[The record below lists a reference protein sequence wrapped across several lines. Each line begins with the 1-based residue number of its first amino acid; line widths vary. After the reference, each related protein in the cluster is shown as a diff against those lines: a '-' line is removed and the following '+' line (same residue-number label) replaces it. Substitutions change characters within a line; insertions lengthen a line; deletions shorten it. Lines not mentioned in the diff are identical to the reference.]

1 MMTRKDTI
9 FEYVK
14 QNASI
19 ESEGY
24 TTTEISEAL
33 GIIRNNV
40 SKELNVLV
48 REGKLQKIDGRPVR
62 YLLAEREMQSRNK
75 VGEYSQRKSQI
86 SGFTNARLTESSND
100 DYEKDIPQ
108 DVFENF
114 IGKNDSL
121 KNQVEQAKAAILYPP
136 QGLNVLITGPTGS
149 GKTYFA
155 NAMYRFAMNTGVIKK
170 QKFTTFNCA
179 DYAHNP
185 QLLMSHL
192 FGYAKGAFTGATED
206 HDGLIQEADGG
217 MLFLDEVHRLP
228 PEGQEMIF
236 YFMDHGTYNRLGET
250 AKAHHADVRLIC
262 ATTEDPESSLLQTF
276 VRRIPIMIKMPSFGQ
291 RSAREQL
298 QLLRQLLG
306 IEANR
311 TDKDIK
317 LSEDVVKALLGSVT
331 FGNVGQLK
339 SNIQLVCAQAFL
351 NSMQDENEM
360 EIEFDSLPQNIKD
373 GIPRLANNRTELSKL
388 SRLLEPMMVVH
399 PNDASKIQSE
409 SDSYELPYNLYEIIG
424 SKASLLKEEGLDQ
437 PAINNFILTD
447 INLHLKSFY
456 REAKVD
462 QKETNLNE
470 IVDQSTIDLTKK
482 IKERLQNDY
491 VYNAGDNFIYAMS
504 LHISSFIK
512 RIRSGKPMRAVSG
525 DIVTMVKDYPED
537 LRLAEQVKKM
547 IEQYYK
553 FIVPESEVYYL
564 AVLLV
569 SLNSVPKSGSVG
581 VVVAAH
587 GNSTAASMV
596 QVVNKLL
603 GAENLASF
611 DMSLEMS
618 PKIALKGIIE
628 KVKEVD
634 QGNGVLLLVDMGSLS
649 TFSEQITNETDIP
662 VKTIDMVTTAMV
674 LEAARKTSLIDS
686 DLKTVYAELRDFN
699 GYYSHKDEEHSSSQ
713 NDVDKQRAI
722 IAICSTGEGTAQ
734 KIKQMIDNILVDQLI
749 DDVVVVPISVV
760 GMDGRIEELEQ
771 NYRIIAATGVANPD
785 IGVPFISLDALFKG
799 GGSEFIQLL
808 EDSDRYYELNSG
820 QPAEESL
827 SISEQTACQYL
838 EQCYT
843 FINPKKVIGIL
854 QNYCDL
860 IELDSKKELGQ
871 SKRMGLIMHLAGA
884 IERALLQTPIS
895 ATESELIEIRT
906 NKMFSSVQKANQML
920 EERLNV
926 KFADSETYYIIKLID
941 TENQA

>member
-62 YLLAEREMQSRNK
+62 YLLAEREMQSGNK
-75 VGEYSQRKSQI
+75 VSEYSQRKSQI
-86 SGFTNARLTESSND
+86 TGFTNARLTESSND

-250 AKAHHADVRLIC
+250 AKAHHADVRLVC

-722 IAICSTGEGTAQ
+722 VAICSTGEGTAK

-771 NYRIIAATGVANPD
+771 NYRIIAATGVVNPD

-808 EDSDRYYELNSG
+808 EDSDRYYELNAG

-827 SISEQTACQYL
+827 SMSEQTACQYL

-860 IELDSKKELGQ
+860 IERDSKKELGQ
-871 SKRMGLIMHLAGA
+871 SKRMGLVMHLAGA

-906 NKMFSSVQKANQML
+906 DKMFSSVQKANQML

>member
-1 MMTRKDTI
+1 M
-9 FEYVK
+9 
-14 QNASI
+14 
-19 ESEGY
+19 
-24 TTTEISEAL
+24 
-33 GIIRNNV
+33 
-40 SKELNVLV
+40 
-48 REGKLQKIDGRPVR
+48 
-62 YLLAEREMQSRNK
+62 
-75 VGEYSQRKSQI
+75 
-86 SGFTNARLTESSND
+86 
-100 DYEKDIPQ
+100 
-108 DVFENF
+108 
-114 IGKNDSL
+114 
-121 KNQVEQAKAAILYPP
+121 
-136 QGLNVLITGPTGS
+136 
-149 GKTYFA
+149 
-155 NAMYRFAMNTGVIKK
+155 
-170 QKFTTFNCA
+170 
-179 DYAHNP
+179 
-185 QLLMSHL
+185 
-192 FGYAKGAFTGATED
+192 
-206 HDGLIQEADGG
+206 
-217 MLFLDEVHRLP
+217 
-228 PEGQEMIF
+228 
-236 YFMDHGTYNRLGET
+236 
-250 AKAHHADVRLIC
+250 
-262 ATTEDPESSLLQTF
+262 
-276 VRRIPIMIKMPSFGQ
+276 
-291 RSAREQL
+291 
-298 QLLRQLLG
+298 
-306 IEANR
+306 
-311 TDKDIK
+311 
-317 LSEDVVKALLGSVT
+317 
-331 FGNVGQLK
+331 
-339 SNIQLVCAQAFL
+339 

-424 SKASLLKEEGLDQ
+424 SKASLLKEEGLDH

-634 QGNGVLLLVDMGSLS
+634 QGNTS
-649 TFSEQITNETDIP
+649 
-662 VKTIDMVTTAMV
+662 
-674 LEAARKTSLIDS
+674 AR
-686 DLKTVYAELRDFN
+686 
-699 GYYSHKDEEHSSSQ
+699 
-713 NDVDKQRAI
+713 QR
-722 IAICSTGEGTAQ
+722 
-734 KIKQMIDNILVDQLI
+734 
-749 DDVVVVPISVV
+749 
-760 GMDGRIEELEQ
+760 
-771 NYRIIAATGVANPD
+771 
-785 IGVPFISLDALFKG
+785 
-799 GGSEFIQLL
+799 
-808 EDSDRYYELNSG
+808 
-820 QPAEESL
+820 
-827 SISEQTACQYL
+827 
-838 EQCYT
+838 
-843 FINPKKVIGIL
+843 
-854 QNYCDL
+854 
-860 IELDSKKELGQ
+860 
-871 SKRMGLIMHLAGA
+871 
-884 IERALLQTPIS
+884 
-895 ATESELIEIRT
+895 
-906 NKMFSSVQKANQML
+906 
-920 EERLNV
+920 
-926 KFADSETYYIIKLID
+926 
-941 TENQA
+941 

>member
-40 SKELNVLV
+40 SKELNALV

-75 VGEYSQRKSQI
+75 VGEYSRSKSQI
-86 SGFTNARLTESSND
+86 TGFANARLPESSDD

-114 IGKNDSL
+114 IGRNDSL

-155 NAMYRFAMNTGVIKK
+155 NAMYRFAMNKGVIKK

-250 AKAHHADVRLIC
+250 AKAHHADVRLVC

-276 VRRIPIMIKMPSFGQ
+276 VRRIPIMIKMPSFSQ
-291 RSAREQL
+291 RSSREQL

-331 FGNVGQLK
+331 FGNIGQLK

-424 SKASLLKEEGLDQ
+424 AKASLLKEEGLDQ

-491 VYNAGDNFIYAMS
+491 DYNAGDNFVYAMS

-537 LRLAEQVKKM
+537 LQLAEQVKKM

-569 SLNSVPKSGSVG
+569 SLNSVSKSGSVG

-587 GNSTAASMV
+587 GNSTASSMV

-603 GAENLASF
+603 GAENLVSF

-618 PKIALKGIIE
+618 PKTALEGIIE
-628 KVKEVD
+628 KVKEVN

-699 GYYSHKDEEHSSSQ
+699 GYYSHKEEEHSSGQ
-713 NDVDKQRAI
+713 TDVDKQRAI

-734 KIKQMIDNILVDQLI
+734 K
-749 DDVVVVPISVV
+749 
-760 GMDGRIEELEQ
+760 
-771 NYRIIAATGVANPD
+771 
-785 IGVPFISLDALFKG
+785 
-799 GGSEFIQLL
+799 
-808 EDSDRYYELNSG
+808 
-820 QPAEESL
+820 
-827 SISEQTACQYL
+827 
-838 EQCYT
+838 
-843 FINPKKVIGIL
+843 
-854 QNYCDL
+854 
-860 IELDSKKELGQ
+860 
-871 SKRMGLIMHLAGA
+871 
-884 IERALLQTPIS
+884 
-895 ATESELIEIRT
+895 
-906 NKMFSSVQKANQML
+906 
-920 EERLNV
+920 
-926 KFADSETYYIIKLID
+926 
-941 TENQA
+941 NQADD

>member
-86 SGFTNARLTESSND
+86 TGFTNARLTESSND

-250 AKAHHADVRLIC
+250 AKTHHADVRLVC

-456 REAKVD
+456 REAKID

-649 TFSEQITNETDIP
+649 TFSEQITNETFP
-662 VKTIDMVTTAMV
+662 
-674 LEAARKTSLIDS
+674 
-686 DLKTVYAELRDFN
+686 LKR
-699 GYYSHKDEEHSSSQ
+699 
-713 NDVDKQRAI
+713 
-722 IAICSTGEGTAQ
+722 STW
-734 KIKQMIDNILVDQLI
+734 
-749 DDVVVVPISVV
+749 
-760 GMDGRIEELEQ
+760 
-771 NYRIIAATGVANPD
+771 
-785 IGVPFISLDALFKG
+785 
-799 GGSEFIQLL
+799 
-808 EDSDRYYELNSG
+808 
-820 QPAEESL
+820 
-827 SISEQTACQYL
+827 
-838 EQCYT
+838 
-843 FINPKKVIGIL
+843 
-854 QNYCDL
+854 
-860 IELDSKKELGQ
+860 
-871 SKRMGLIMHLAGA
+871 
-884 IERALLQTPIS
+884 
-895 ATESELIEIRT
+895 
-906 NKMFSSVQKANQML
+906 
-920 EERLNV
+920 
-926 KFADSETYYIIKLID
+926 
-941 TENQA
+941 

>member
-1 MMTRKDTI
+1 MTRKDTI
-9 FEYVK
+9 FEYVR
-14 QNASI
+14 QNASADP
-19 ESEGY
+19 EGY
-24 TTTEISEAL
+24 TTSEISDAL

-40 SKELNVLV
+40 SRELNALV
-48 REGKLQKIDGRPVR
+48 REGKLQKVDGRPVR
-62 YLLAEREMQSRNK
+62 YLLTEREMQNGNAA
-75 VGEYSQRKSQI
+75 GEYSQRKSQI
-86 SGFTNARLTESSND
+86 TGFSNARLKEDGD

-114 IGKNDSL
+114 IGRNDSL
-121 KNQVEQAKAAILYPP
+121 KNQIEQAKAAILYPP
-136 QGLNVLITGPTGS
+136 HGLNVLITGPTGS

-155 NAMYRFAMNTGVIKK
+155 NAMYRFAMNQGVIKK

-192 FGYAKGAFTGATED
+192 FGYARGAFTGATED

-250 AKAHHADVRLIC
+250 SKSHHASVRLVC

-276 VRRIPIMIKMPSFGQ
+276 VRRIPIMIKMPGFGQ

-306 IEANR
+306 IEADR
-311 TDKDIK
+311 TNKDIR

-351 NSMQDENEM
+351 NSMQNENEM
-360 EIEFDSLPQNIKD
+360 EIDFASLPQNIKD
-373 GIPRLANNRTELSKL
+373 GIPRLVNNRVELGRL
-388 SRLLEPMMVVH
+388 SRLLEPVMIVH
-399 PNDASKIQSE
+399 PDDASKIQSE
-409 SDSYELPYNLYEIIG
+409 SDNYELPYNLYEIIG
-424 SKASLLKEEGLDQ
+424 SKAALLKEEGLDQ

-470 IVDQSTIDLTKK
+470 IVDQRTIDLTKK
-482 IKERLQNDY
+482 IRDYLQNECD
-491 VYNAGDNFIYAMS
+491 YNAGDNFVYAMS

-512 RIRSGKPMRAVSG
+512 RIRSGRPMRAVSG
-525 DIVTMVKDYPED
+525 DIVTMVKDYPDD
-537 LRLAEQVKKM
+537 LRLAEKVKKM
-547 IEQYYK
+547 LEQHYK
-553 FIVPESEVYYL
+553 FVVPESEVYYL

-596 QVVNKLL
+596 QVVTKLL
-603 GAENLASF
+603 GADNLAAF

-618 PKIALKGIIE
+618 PVDALEGIIE
-628 KVKEVD
+628 KVREVNR
-634 QGNGVLLLVDMGSLS
+634 GNGVLLLVDMGSLG
-649 TFSEQITNETDIP
+649 TFSEQITERTEIP
-662 VKTIDMVTTAMV
+662 VRTIDMVTTAMV

-686 DLKTVYAELRDFN
+686 DLKTVYSELRDFN
-699 GYYSHKDEEHSSSQ
+699 GYYSHRTEEH
-713 NDVDKQRAI
+713 VTDKADEQKNRAI
-722 IAICSTGEGTAQ
+722 IAICSTGEGTAG
-734 KIKQMIDNILVDQLI
+734 KIKQMLDDILVDELI
-749 DDVVVVPISVV
+749 DDVSVIPLSIV
-760 GMDGRIEELEQ
+760 GMKDRIAEIEQ
-771 NYRIIAATGVANPD
+771 DYRIIAATGITDPGL
-785 IGVPFISLDALFKG
+785 GVPFISLDALFKG
-799 GGSEFIQLL
+799 KGSEFIMMLD
-808 EDSDRYYELNSG
+808 DSDRKLDLTGSSDGETMTL
-820 QPAEESL
+820 
-827 SISEQTACQYL
+827 SEQTACRYLGQY
-838 EQCYT
+838 YT
-843 FINPKKVIGIL
+843 FINPEKVIGIL
-854 QNYCDL
+854 WQYCD
-860 IELDSKKELGQ
+860 IIDHGRGREMTPAG
-871 SKRMGLIMHLAGA
+871 RTGLVMHLAGA
-884 IERALLQTPIS
+884 IERQLLGAPVSVTDD
-895 ATESELIEIRT
+895 ELGEMR
-906 NKMFSSVQKANQML
+906 SSNLLPVVKKAGEL
-920 EERLNV
+920 LDERLNI
-926 KFADSETYYIIKLID
+926 KFPDSEVYYIIKLID
-941 TENQA
+941 TEDAN

>member
-1 MMTRKDTI
+1 MTRRDTI

-75 VGEYSQRKSQI
+75 VSEYSQRKSQRT
-86 SGFTNARLTESSND
+86 GFANARLPESSDD

-114 IGKNDSL
+114 IGRNDSL

-155 NAMYRFAMNTGVIKK
+155 NAMYRFAMNKGVIKK

-250 AKAHHADVRLIC
+250 AKAHHADVRLVC

-482 IKERLQNDY
+482 NQGAPAKRLC
-491 VYNAGDNFIYAMS
+491 
-504 LHISSFIK
+504 L
-512 RIRSGKPMRAVSG
+512 
-525 DIVTMVKDYPED
+525 
-537 LRLAEQVKKM
+537 
-547 IEQYYK
+547 
-553 FIVPESEVYYL
+553 
-564 AVLLV
+564 
-569 SLNSVPKSGSVG
+569 
-581 VVVAAH
+581 
-587 GNSTAASMV
+587 
-596 QVVNKLL
+596 
-603 GAENLASF
+603 
-611 DMSLEMS
+611 
-618 PKIALKGIIE
+618 
-628 KVKEVD
+628 
-634 QGNGVLLLVDMGSLS
+634 
-649 TFSEQITNETDIP
+649 
-662 VKTIDMVTTAMV
+662 
-674 LEAARKTSLIDS
+674 
-686 DLKTVYAELRDFN
+686 
-699 GYYSHKDEEHSSSQ
+699 
-713 NDVDKQRAI
+713 
-722 IAICSTGEGTAQ
+722 
-734 KIKQMIDNILVDQLI
+734 
-749 DDVVVVPISVV
+749 
-760 GMDGRIEELEQ
+760 
-771 NYRIIAATGVANPD
+771 
-785 IGVPFISLDALFKG
+785 
-799 GGSEFIQLL
+799 
-808 EDSDRYYELNSG
+808 
-820 QPAEESL
+820 
-827 SISEQTACQYL
+827 
-838 EQCYT
+838 
-843 FINPKKVIGIL
+843 
-854 QNYCDL
+854 
-860 IELDSKKELGQ
+860 
-871 SKRMGLIMHLAGA
+871 
-884 IERALLQTPIS
+884 
-895 ATESELIEIRT
+895 
-906 NKMFSSVQKANQML
+906 
-920 EERLNV
+920 
-926 KFADSETYYIIKLID
+926 
-941 TENQA
+941 

>member
-1 MMTRKDTI
+1 MTRKDTI

-75 VGEYSQRKSQI
+75 VSEYSQRKSQRT
-86 SGFTNARLTESSND
+86 GFANARLPESSDD

-114 IGKNDSL
+114 IGRNDSL

-155 NAMYRFAMNTGVIKK
+155 NAMYRFAMNKGVIKK

-686 DLKTVYAELRDFN
+686 PVW
-699 GYYSHKDEEHSSSQ
+699 
-713 NDVDKQRAI
+713 
-722 IAICSTGEGTAQ
+722 
-734 KIKQMIDNILVDQLI
+734 
-749 DDVVVVPISVV
+749 
-760 GMDGRIEELEQ
+760 
-771 NYRIIAATGVANPD
+771 
-785 IGVPFISLDALFKG
+785 
-799 GGSEFIQLL
+799 
-808 EDSDRYYELNSG
+808 
-820 QPAEESL
+820 
-827 SISEQTACQYL
+827 
-838 EQCYT
+838 
-843 FINPKKVIGIL
+843 
-854 QNYCDL
+854 
-860 IELDSKKELGQ
+860 
-871 SKRMGLIMHLAGA
+871 
-884 IERALLQTPIS
+884 
-895 ATESELIEIRT
+895 
-906 NKMFSSVQKANQML
+906 
-920 EERLNV
+920 
-926 KFADSETYYIIKLID
+926 
-941 TENQA
+941 

>member
-1 MMTRKDTI
+1 M
-9 FEYVK
+9 
-14 QNASI
+14 
-19 ESEGY
+19 
-24 TTTEISEAL
+24 
-33 GIIRNNV
+33 
-40 SKELNVLV
+40 
-48 REGKLQKIDGRPVR
+48 
-62 YLLAEREMQSRNK
+62 
-75 VGEYSQRKSQI
+75 
-86 SGFTNARLTESSND
+86 
-100 DYEKDIPQ
+100 
-108 DVFENF
+108 
-114 IGKNDSL
+114 
-121 KNQVEQAKAAILYPP
+121 
-136 QGLNVLITGPTGS
+136 
-149 GKTYFA
+149 
-155 NAMYRFAMNTGVIKK
+155 
-170 QKFTTFNCA
+170 
-179 DYAHNP
+179 
-185 QLLMSHL
+185 
-192 FGYAKGAFTGATED
+192 
-206 HDGLIQEADGG
+206 
-217 MLFLDEVHRLP
+217 
-228 PEGQEMIF
+228 
-236 YFMDHGTYNRLGET
+236 
-250 AKAHHADVRLIC
+250 
-262 ATTEDPESSLLQTF
+262 
-276 VRRIPIMIKMPSFGQ
+276 
-291 RSAREQL
+291 
-298 QLLRQLLG
+298 
-306 IEANR
+306 
-311 TDKDIK
+311 
-317 LSEDVVKALLGSVT
+317 
-331 FGNVGQLK
+331 
-339 SNIQLVCAQAFL
+339 
-351 NSMQDENEM
+351 
-360 EIEFDSLPQNIKD
+360 
-373 GIPRLANNRTELSKL
+373 
-388 SRLLEPMMVVH
+388 
-399 PNDASKIQSE
+399 
-409 SDSYELPYNLYEIIG
+409 PYNLYEIIG

-491 VYNAGDNFIYAMS
+491 AYNVGDNFIYAMS

-512 RIRSGKPMRAVSG
+512 RIRSGKPMRTVSG
-525 DIVTMVKDYPED
+525 DIVAMVKDYPED

-547 IEQYYK
+547 IEHYYK

-569 SLNSVPKSGSVG
+569 SLNSVTKSGSVG

-686 DLKTVYAELRDFN
+686 DLKTVYSELRDFN
-699 GYYSHKDEEHSSSQ
+699 GYYSHKEEEHSSSQ

-771 NYRIIAATGVANPD
+771 NYRIIAATGVVNPD

-808 EDSDRYYELNSG
+808 EEY
-820 QPAEESL
+820 
-827 SISEQTACQYL
+827 
-838 EQCYT
+838 YT

-860 IELDSKKELGQ
+860 IERDSKKELGQ
-871 SKRMGLIMHLAGA
+871 SKRMGLVMHLAGA

-895 ATESELIEIRT
+895 ATESELIEIRPD
-906 NKMFSSVQKANQML
+906 KMFSSVQKANQML

-941 TENQA
+941 TENQV

>member
-686 DLKTVYAELRDFN
+686 DLKTVYAEL
-699 GYYSHKDEEHSSSQ
+699 
-713 NDVDKQRAI
+713 
-722 IAICSTGEGTAQ
+722 
-734 KIKQMIDNILVDQLI
+734 
-749 DDVVVVPISVV
+749 
-760 GMDGRIEELEQ
+760 
-771 NYRIIAATGVANPD
+771 
-785 IGVPFISLDALFKG
+785 
-799 GGSEFIQLL
+799 
-808 EDSDRYYELNSG
+808 
-820 QPAEESL
+820 
-827 SISEQTACQYL
+827 
-838 EQCYT
+838 
-843 FINPKKVIGIL
+843 
-854 QNYCDL
+854 
-860 IELDSKKELGQ
+860 
-871 SKRMGLIMHLAGA
+871 
-884 IERALLQTPIS
+884 
-895 ATESELIEIRT
+895 
-906 NKMFSSVQKANQML
+906 
-920 EERLNV
+920 
-926 KFADSETYYIIKLID
+926 
-941 TENQA
+941 